1 MRPCEAAKPFVFGAG
16 RAVLSQVSEKWSYL
30 GALRL
35 HGCGVSIPTTCV
47 LWDMV
52 HILHVADEMRFGEPL
67 PSGWEYSSSV
77 Y

>member
-1 MRPCEAAKPFVFGAG
+1 M
-16 RAVLSQVSEKWSYL
+16 
-30 GALRL
+30 LRL
-35 HGCGVSIPTTCV
+35 NGCGVSIPTTCV

-67 PSGWEYSSSV
+67 PSGWEHSSSV